1 MLIDLEDF
9 KLAFISPDLTEAER
23 QHDCQLRQEINKLN
37 SQLATDSH
45 FRYGIRGNQIQW
57 FKKN

>member
-45 FRYGIRGNQIQW
+45 FRYGIRGNQIQ
-57 FKKN
+57 